1 MGPGSGESAERAAA
15 HRQTGESPLTAL
27 NVTQSLCMY
36 IAGKN
41 DYTFLTVSARWLR
54 QPLEFARPDKR
65 LLCSAAASGSVS
77 LYRQASRTKIIS
89 HSWSI
94 ASGLSIYSVFSE
106 I

>member
-1 MGPGSGESAERAAA
+1 MGGAQEKMGPGSGESAERAAA

-41 DYTFLTVSARWLR
+41 DTFLTVSARWLR

-65 LLCSAAASGSVS
+65 TF
-77 LYRQASRTKIIS
+77 RSRTG
-89 HSWSI
+89 
-94 ASGLSIYSVFSE
+94 SGF
-106 I
+106 